1 MGEALIR
8 TEGLSRDYLVGG
20 RTLHALE
27 GISLTIASGEMVAV
41 MGPSGSGKSTLLSL
55 LGCLDR
61 PSGGRYLLA
70 GEDTTRLADDELATV
85 RNRQVGFV
93 FQSFHLLPR
102 ATAVENVELPLVY
115 ADLPGA
121 TRKRRAKA
129 ALAQV
134 GLEDRLAHRSLE
146 LSGGEQQRVAIAR
159 ALVNRPSLI
168 LADEPTGALDSR
180 TGRTILELFQGL
192 NQAGITVIIVTHD
205 RAVARYAGRLVRL
218 RDGRV
223 VRDRPTAHGTESPRP
238 ELTPP

>member
-1 MGEALIR
+1 MSAALIQ
-8 TEGLSRDYLVGG
+8 TEGLTRDYLVGG
-20 RTLHALE
+20 RTLHAID

-61 PSGGRYLLA
+61 PSKGRYRLA
-70 GEDTTRLADDELATV
+70 GEDTTRLADDELASV
-85 RNRQVGFV
+85 RNRRVGFV

-102 ATAVENVELPLVY
+102 ATAMENVELPLIY

-121 TRKRRAKA
+121 TRRRRAKA

-134 GLEDRLAHRSLE
+134 GLEELLIHRSVE

-168 LADEPTGALDSR
+168 LADEPTGALDSQ
-180 TGRTILELFQGL
+180 TGRAILALFQGL
-192 NQAGITVIIVTHD
+192 NRDGITVIIVTHD
-205 RAVARYAGRLVRL
+205 PAVAQWAGRVVSL

-223 VRDRPTAHGTESPRP
+223 VTDRRTATASAEP
-238 ELTPP
+238 EACPG

>member
-1 MGEALIR
+1 MAEELIR
-8 TEGLSRDYLVGG
+8 TEALSRHYLVGG
-20 RTLHALE
+20 STVQAVD
-27 GISLTIASGEMVAV
+27 GISLTIRSGELVAV

-55 LGCLDR
+55 LGCLER
-61 PSGGRYLLA
+61 PSAGCYLLA
-70 GEDTTRLADDELATV
+70 GEDTTRLADDELAAV

-102 ATAVENVELPLVY
+102 ATAVENVELPLIY

-121 TRKRRAKA
+121 SRRGRARA

-134 GLEDRLAHRSLE
+134 GLEDRLAHRPQE

-159 ALVNRPSLI
+159 ALVNGPSLI

-180 TGRTILELFQGL
+180 TGRSIMELFQGL
-192 NQAGITVIIVTHD
+192 NQAGITVVVVTHD
-205 RAVARYAGRLVRL
+205 PAVACYAGRVVSL

-223 VRDRPTAHGTESPRP
+223 VEDRPTAGGTESPALEAGSR
-238 ELTPP
+238 

>member
-1 MGEALIR
+1 MSAELIR
-8 TEGLSRDYLVGG
+8 TQGLSRDYLVGG
-20 RTLHALE
+20 RTLHAID
-27 GISLTIASGEMVAV
+27 GVSLTIARGEMVAV
-41 MGPSGSGKSTLLSL
+41 MGPSGSGKSTLLNL

-61 PSGGRYLLA
+61 PSTGRYRLA
-70 GEDTTRLADDELATV
+70 GEDTTRLADDELASI

-115 ADLPGA
+115 ADLA
-121 TRKRRAKA
+121 RASRKQRAKV

-205 RAVARYAGRLVRL
+205 QAVARYAGRVVNL

-223 VRDRPTAHGTESPRP
+223 IEDRPTERGTQVP
-238 ELTPP
+238 EPEVTPP

>member
-1 MGEALIR
+1 MASDLIR
-8 TEGLSRDYLVGG
+8 THELSRDYPVGG
-20 RTLHALE
+20 RTVHAVD

-61 PSGGRYLLA
+61 PSAGRYRLA
-70 GEDTTRLADDELATV
+70 GEDTTRLAEDELASI

-115 ADLPGA
+115 ANLA
-121 TRKRRAKA
+121 RTVRRRRATA

-134 GLEDRLAHRSLE
+134 GLEDRLAHRSVA

-159 ALVNRPSLI
+159 ALVNQPSLI
-168 LADEPTGALDSR
+168 LADEPTGALDSQ

-192 NQAGITVIIVTHD
+192 NRAGITVIIVTHD
-205 RAVARYAGRLVRL
+205 PAVRRTAPR
-218 RDGRV
+218 RD
-223 VRDRPTAHGTESPRP
+223 HG
-238 ELTPP
+238 